1 LISAMKRRGVWY
13 IPTFTVDESF
23 YIYAEHP
30 GFMQINF
37 FKEALPPPVLMML
50 TSDAYVQK
58 VNQDPKTA
66 QHKADFAVDQ
76 KNLKTLY
83 DADLRVGFGTDSGA
97 FATRIPG
104 FSEHR
109 ELEDMVQAGLTPMQA
124 IVCATGRNAALLG
137 IEATRGTLR
146 PGRRADLIVL
156 AANPLDDITHTRSIV
171 AIYHDG
177 RAVAPRVPV
186 VMAK

>member
-1 LISAMKRRGVWY
+1 MKRRGVWY

-23 YIYAEHP
+23 FIYAEDP

-37 FKEALPPPVLMML
+37 FKEALPPAVLTML
-50 TSDAYVQK
+50 TSEAYAQK

-66 QHKADFAVDQ
+66 QHKADFAMDQ

-83 DADLRVGFGTDSGA
+83 DADVRVGFGTDSGA
-97 FATRIPG
+97 LPTRIPG

-124 IVCATGRNAALLG
+124 IVCATRNNAELLG
-137 IEATRGTLR
+137 IAAKRGTLR
-146 PGRRADLIVL
+146 PGKRADLIVL
-156 AANPLDDITHTRSIV
+156 AANPLDDITNTRSIV
-171 AIYHDG
+171 TIFHDG
-177 RAVAPRVPV
+177 RTVAPRVPV
-186 VMAK
+186 VMAR